1 MNPTSFTVT
10 HSPYPRL
17 IFMGTPDF
25 ALPSLKALME
35 SGEEVFSVYTQPD
48 RPKGRGRKLAPSPV
62 KEAALAFQLPVF
74 QPASF
79 KESPAVD
86 QLAELKPDLLIVV
99 AYGLILP
106 QKVLDIPT
114 WGAVNVHASL
124 LPMYRGA
131 APIQRAIIN
140 GEKETGVTT
149 MRLDAGMDTGDILL
163 MESEPVLETDT
174 AQSLHDRL
182 SVLGGRLLLQTL
194 DRLRQ
199 GTLLPQPQ
207 DPSLAN
213 YAPPLKKGEGEIR
226 WDLSAVE
233 IDRWIRGLSPWPG
246 AFTFFQGKRLIIHRA
261 GPDYP
266 EITGAPGTVN
276 SLEKGGIRIQ
286 TGQGILTI
294 FEAQLEGHRRMSSEE
309 LLRGVSL
316 KIGDHLGRP

>member
-1 MNPTSFTVT
+1 
-10 HSPYPRL
+10 
-17 IFMGTPDF
+17 MGTPDF

-35 SGEEVFSVYTQPD
+35 SGEEVISVYTQPD
-48 RPKGRGRKLAPSPV
+48 RPKGRGRKLAPPPI
-62 KEAALAFQLPVF
+62 KEVAISFFLPVF
-74 QPASF
+74 QPVSF
-79 KESPAVD
+79 KEASAVD
-86 QLAELKPDLLIVV
+86 QLAEQKPDLLIVV

-106 QKVLDIPT
+106 QRVLDIPF

-124 LPMYRGA
+124 LPKYRGA

-163 MESEPVLETDT
+163 MESEPILETDT

-194 DRLRQ
+194 ERLRQ
-199 GTLLPQPQ
+199 GTLLPRPQ
-207 DPSLAN
+207 DPSLAT
-213 YAPPLKKGEGEIR
+213 YAPPLNKGEGEIR
-226 WDLSAVE
+226 WTLSAME
-233 IDRWIRGLSPWPG
+233 IDHWIRGLSPWPG
-246 AFTFFQGKRLIIHRA
+246 AFTFLNGKRLIIHKA
-261 GPDYP
+261 LPDNP
-266 EITGAPGTVN
+266 EITGIPGTVN
-276 SLEKGGIRIQ
+276 SLKEGGIQIQ

-316 KIGDHLGRP
+316 KIGDRLGH

>member
-1 MNPTSFTVT
+1 
-10 HSPYPRL
+10 
-17 IFMGTPDF
+17 MGTPDF

-35 SGEEVFSVYTQPD
+35 SGEEVIAVYTQPD
-48 RPKGRGRKLAPSPV
+48 RPKGRGRKLAPSPI
-62 KEAALAFQLPVF
+62 KEAALSLRLPVF
-74 QPASF
+74 QPVSF
-79 KESPAVD
+79 KEASAVD
-86 QLAELKPDLLIVV
+86 QLAEQKPDLLIVV

-124 LPMYRGA
+124 LPKYRGA

-163 MESEPVLETDT
+163 MKSEPILETDT

-194 DRLRQ
+194 ELLRQ
-199 GTLLPQPQ
+199 GTLLPRPQ
-207 DPSLAN
+207 DPSLAS

-226 WDLSAVE
+226 WELSDVE
-233 IDRWIRGLSPWPG
+233 IDRLIRGLTPWPG
-246 AFTFFQGKRLIIHRA
+246 AFTFLNGKRLIIHKA
-261 GPDYP
+261 GPEYP
-266 EITGAPGTVN
+266 ETTGAIGTVI
-276 SLEKGGIRIQ
+276 SLEQGGIRIQ
-286 TGQGILTI
+286 TGQGLLTI

-316 KIGDHLGRP
+316 KIGDHLGRL

>member
-1 MNPTSFTVT
+1 MTSSNF
-10 HSPYPRL
+10 PPRL

-25 ALPSLKALME
+25 SLSSLKALME
-35 SGEEVFSVYTQPD
+35 SGEKVISVYTQPD
-48 RPKGRGRKLAPSPV
+48 RPKGRGRKLAPSPI
-62 KEAALAFQLPVF
+62 KEAALSLHLPVF
-74 QPASF
+74 QPVSF
-79 KESPAVD
+79 KESSAID
-86 QLAELKPDLLIVV
+86 ELAEQKPDLLIVV

-106 QKVLDIPT
+106 QRVLDIPT

-124 LPMYRGA
+124 LPKYRGA

-163 MESEPVLETDT
+163 MEAEPILETDM

-194 DRLRQ
+194 ERLRQ
-199 GTLLPQPQ
+199 GTLLPRPQ
-207 DPSLAN
+207 DPSSVS

-226 WDLSAVE
+226 WTLSGME

-246 AFTFFQGKRLIIHRA
+246 AFTFLNGKRLIIHKAR
-261 GPDYP
+261 PDYP
-266 EITGAPGTVN
+266 EIAGVPGTVN
-276 SLEKGGIRIQ
+276 SLKEGGIQIQ

-316 KIGDHLGRP
+316 KIGDRLGR

>member
-1 MNPTSFTVT
+1 MASSN
-10 HSPYPRL
+10 YPRL

-35 SGEEVFSVYTQPD
+35 SGDEVTSVYTQPD
-48 RPKGRGRKLAPSPV
+48 RPKGRGRKLAPSPI
-62 KEAALAFQLPVF
+62 KEAALSFLLPVF
-74 QPASF
+74 QPSSF
-79 KESPAVD
+79 KESSAID
-86 QLAELKPDLLIVV
+86 ELAEQKPDLLIVV

-124 LPMYRGA
+124 LPRYRGA

-163 MESEPVLETDT
+163 MESEPILETDT

-194 DRLRQ
+194 GYLRQ
-199 GTLLPQPQ
+199 DTLVPRPQ
-207 DPSLAN
+207 DPSLVS

-226 WDLSAVE
+226 WNLSATE

-246 AFTFFQGKRLIIHRA
+246 AFTFLQGKRLIIYKA
-261 GPDYP
+261 GPDNP
-266 EITGAPGTVN
+266 EISGAPGTVN

-286 TGQGILTI
+286 TSQGILTI

-316 KIGDHLGRP
+316 KIGDCLGRQ

>member
-35 SGEEVFSVYTQPD
+35 SGEEVISVYTQPD
-48 RPKGRGRKLAPSPV
+48 RPKGRGRKLAPSPI
-62 KEAALAFQLPVF
+62 KEAALSFRLPVF
-74 QPASF
+74 QPVSF
-79 KESPAVD
+79 KEASAVD
-86 QLAELKPDLLIVV
+86 QLAEQKPDLLIVV

-106 QKVLDIPT
+106 QKVLDIPF

-124 LPMYRGA
+124 LPKYRGA

-163 MESEPVLETDT
+163 MESEPILETDT

-194 DRLRQ
+194 ERLRQ
-199 GTLLPQPQ
+199 GTLLPRPQ
-207 DPSLAN
+207 DPSSAS

-226 WDLSAVE
+226 WTLSAVE

-246 AFTFFQGKRLIIHRA
+246 AFTFFQGKRLIIHKAR
-261 GPDYP
+261 PDYP
-266 EITGAPGTVN
+266 EITGTPGTVI
-276 SLEKGGIRIQ
+276 SLEEGGIRIQ
-286 TGQGILTI
+286 TGQGLLTI

-316 KIGDHLGRP
+316 KIGDRLGR

>member
-1 MNPTSFTVT
+1 
-10 HSPYPRL
+10 
-17 IFMGTPDF
+17 MGTPDF

-35 SGEEVFSVYTQPD
+35 SGEEVVSVYTQPD

-62 KEAALAFQLPVF
+62 KEAAVSFGLPVF
-74 QPASF
+74 QPVSF
-79 KESPAVD
+79 KEPAAVD
-86 QLAELKPDLLIVV
+86 QLTEQKPDLLIVV

-114 WGAVNVHASL
+114 WGAVNVHASF
-124 LPMYRGA
+124 LPKYRGA

-163 MESEPVLETDT
+163 MESESILETDT

-194 DRLRQ
+194 ERLRQ

-207 DPSLAN
+207 DASLAS
-213 YAPPLKKGEGEIR
+213 YAPPLKKEEGEIR
-226 WDLSAVE
+226 WILSAVE

-246 AFTFFQGKRLIIHRA
+246 AFTFLNGKRLIIHKAR
-261 GPDYP
+261 PDYP
-266 EITGAPGTVN
+266 QITGAPGTVI
-276 SLEKGGIRIQ
+276 SSEKGGIRVQ
-286 TGQGILTI
+286 TGQGLLTI

-316 KIGDHLGRP
+316 KIGDQLGRQ

>member
-1 MNPTSFTVT
+1 MVT
-10 HSPYPRL
+10 HSPYSRL

-35 SGEEVFSVYTQPD
+35 SGEEVIAVYTQPD
-48 RPKGRGRKLAPSPV
+48 RPKGRGRKLPPSPI
-62 KEAALAFQLPVF
+62 KEAALSFHLPVF
-74 QPASF
+74 QPVSF
-79 KESPAVD
+79 KESSAID
-86 QLAELKPDLLIVV
+86 QLAEQKPDLLIVV

-106 QKVLDIPT
+106 QRALDIPF

-124 LPMYRGA
+124 LPKYRGA
-131 APIQRAIIN
+131 TPIQRAIIN

-163 MESEPVLETDT
+163 VAPELILETDT

-194 DRLRQ
+194 ELLRQ
-199 GTLLPQPQ
+199 GTLIPRPQ
-207 DPSLAN
+207 DPSKAS

-226 WDLSAVE
+226 WNLSALE
-233 IDRWIRGLSPWPG
+233 IDRWIRGVSPWPG
-246 AFTFFQGKRLIIHRA
+246 AFTFFQGKRLIIHKAR
-261 GPDYP
+261 PEYP
-266 EITGAPGTVN
+266 ETTGAPGTVI
-276 SLEKGGIRIQ
+276 SLEQGGIRIQ
-286 TGQGILTI
+286 TGQGLLTI

-316 KIGDHLGRP
+316 NIGDQLGR

>member
-1 MNPTSFTVT
+1 
-10 HSPYPRL
+10 
-17 IFMGTPDF
+17 MGTPDF

-35 SGEEVFSVYTQPD
+35 SGEEVISVYTQPD
-48 RPKGRGRKLAPSPV
+48 RPKGRGRKLAHSPI
-62 KEAALAFQLPVF
+62 KEAALSFRLPVF
-74 QPASF
+74 QPVSF
-79 KESPAVD
+79 KESSAVN
-86 QLAELKPDLLIVV
+86 QLAEQKPDLLIVV

-124 LPMYRGA
+124 LPRYRGA

-149 MRLDAGMDTGDILL
+149 MSLNAGMDTGDILL
-163 MESEPVLETDT
+163 MESAPILETDT

-194 DRLRQ
+194 EQLRQ

-207 DPSLAN
+207 DASKAS

-226 WDLSAVE
+226 WDLSAVK
-233 IDRWIRGLSPWPG
+233 IDRLVRGLTPWPG
-246 AFTFFQGKRLIIHRA
+246 AFTFLKGKRLIIHKA
-261 GPDYP
+261 GP
-266 EITGAPGTVN
+266 ESLKITGAPGTVI
-276 SLEKGGIRIQ
+276 SLEGDGIRIQ
-286 TGQGILTI
+286 TGQGLLTI

-309 LLRGVSL
+309 LLRGVSI
-316 KIGDHLGRP
+316 KVGDRLGRE